1 MDTPSGRYDPIREA
15 ATAEA
20 FCFRLG
26 DTIRNLKS
34 VLEKETTLMRQHK
47 MSQISVL
54 QPDKSSLSTTFQSEL
69 LQLRSQASALSRLA
83 PVPLAGLRQDLAVL
97 DEALRENQNLL
108 ESGLAVSKKIAR
120 RIAEKTTELS
130 RGPAVYG
137 PGADAPSRPATP
149 AAIAVDRKL

>member
-1 MDTPSGRYDPIREA
+1 MDTRSGRHAPIREA

-47 MSQISVL
+47 ISQISVL
-54 QPDKSSLSTTFQSEL
+54 QPDKSSLSAAFQTEL

-83 PVPLAGLRQDLAVL
+83 PVPLAGLRKDLAVL
-97 DEALRENQNLL
+97 DDVLSENHNLL
-108 ESGLAVSKKIAR
+108 ESGLNVSKSIAR
-120 RIAEKTTELS
+120 RIAEKTTELTS
-130 RGPAVYG
+130 GPAVYG
-137 PGADAPSRPATP
+137 SGTGAPSRPATP
-149 AAIAVDRKL
+149 AAIAVDCKL